1 MNELRVY
8 VEHLFEGK
16 VLTAENIELK
26 EEIYGNLTARYEDYL
41 AQGLSEAEA
50 LARTKASMTSIDDM
64 LDEDAGDTAATDAT
78 PAGTAA
84 ETTRIPPAA
93 PTQQMPAAAAA
104 PDVQQTPAASGAQ
117 QAPVPPSYA
126 TAAPSQ
132 PAAQPR
138 KKWPIVA
145 GIVAGVLVLLALIAF
160 GMNLLFVGVTTD
172 ETVQGQNQ
180 AQLSTGGDRSDDAS
194 ITLDQDGLKL
204 DDGKGSSV
212 EIGSSGI
219 HLESGDDEIYLD
231 ADGNLRIDGDIADE
245 LLTAVVND
253 PYGDV
258 SPYTGTTLSDA
269 SQVDE
274 FVRSLPMGEWV
285 SQVDTTGNAGALGIF
300 YEAVPERYD
309 GDSVDAALVYDVA
322 AIMCTVSDVDE
333 VQVRLS
339 ESDDPYDED
348 YYVFTRQMMEEMFGV
363 ALNADLV
370 SEDGWNTLK
379 VKNMY
384 RNDFIEHV
392 VDRAEWD

>member
-1 MNELRVY
+1 MNELRIY
-8 VEHLFEGK
+8 VERLFEGK

-64 LDEDAGDTAATDAT
+64 LDEGADGAAAADAT
-78 PAGTAA
+78 PAGSAA
-84 ETTRIPPAA
+84 ETTRIPPAD
-93 PTQQMPAAAAA
+93 PTQQMPVAAAVPGTQQAATPGVQQTPTPPSYAAAA
-104 PDVQQTPAASGAQ
+104 PG
-117 QAPVPPSYA
+117 
-126 TAAPSQ
+126 Q

-138 KKWPIVA
+138 KKWPIVV
-145 GIVAGVLVLLALIAF
+145 GIVAGVLVLLALIVF
-160 GMNLLFVGVTTD
+160 GMGLLFVGATTDVTT
-172 ETVQGQNQ
+172 QGQNQ
-180 AQLSTGGDRSDDAS
+180 TQSSTGGDWSDDAS
-194 ITLDQDGLKL
+194 ITFDKDGLKL
-204 DDGKGSSV
+204 DDGNGSSV

-219 HLESGDDEIYLD
+219 HLESGEDEIYLD

-258 SPYTGTTLSDA
+258 SPYAGATLSDA
-269 SQVDE
+269 SRVDE
-274 FVRSLPMGEWV
+274 LVRSLPMGEWV
-285 SQVDTTGNAGALGIF
+285 SQVDTTGNAGVLGIF

-322 AIMCTVSDVDE
+322 AIMCAVSDVDE

-363 ALNADLV
+363 TLNADLV

>member
-1 MNELRVY
+1 MNELRIY
-8 VEHLFEGK
+8 VERLFEGK

-50 LARTKASMTSIDDM
+50 LARTKASMTNIDDM
-64 LDEDAGDTAATDAT
+64 LDEGADGAAAADAT
-78 PAGTAA
+78 PAGSAA

-93 PTQQMPAAAAA
+93 PTQQMPVAA
-104 PDVQQTPAASGAQ
+104 PGTQ
-117 QAPVPPSYA
+117 QAATPGVRQAPTPPSYA
-126 TAAPSQ
+126 AAAPSQ

-145 GIVAGVLVLLALIAF
+145 GIVAGVLVLLALIVF
-160 GMNLLFVGVTTD
+160 GMGLLFVGATTDVTT
-172 ETVQGQNQ
+172 QGQNQ
-180 AQLSTGGDRSDDAS
+180 TQSSTGGDRSDDAS
-194 ITLDQDGLKL
+194 ITFDKDGLKL
-204 DDGKGSSV
+204 DDGNGSSV

-219 HLESGDDEIYLD
+219 HLESGEDEIYLD

-258 SPYTGTTLSDA
+258 SPYAGATLSDA
-269 SQVDE
+269 SRVDE
-274 FVRSLPMGEWV
+274 LVRSLPMGEWV
-285 SQVDTTGNAGALGIF
+285 SQVDTTGNAGVLGIF

-322 AIMCTVSDVDE
+322 AIMCAVSDVDE

-363 ALNADLV
+363 TLNADLV

>member
-1 MNELRVY
+1 MY
-8 VEHLFEGK
+8 VERLFEGK
-16 VLTAENIELK
+16 MLTAENIELK

-64 LDEDAGDTAATDAT
+64 LDEGADDAGAAATADAT

-84 ETTRIPPAA
+84 ETTQIPPVA
-93 PTQQMPAAAAA
+93 PTQQMPAAA
-104 PDVQQTPAASGAQ
+104 PGVQ
-117 QAPVPPSYA
+117 QAPTPPSYA
-126 TAAPSQ
+126 AATPSQ

-138 KKWPIVA
+138 KKWPIVV

-160 GMNLLFVGVTTD
+160 GMSLLFVGATTGG
-172 ETVQGQNQ
+172 TTQGQNQ
-180 AQLSTGGDRSDDAS
+180 AQSSTGGNRSDDAS
-194 ITLDQDGLKL
+194 ITFDKDGLKL

-219 HLESGDDEIYLD
+219 HLESGEDEIYLD

-245 LLTAVVND
+245 LLTAMVND
-253 PYGDV
+253 PYSDV
-258 SPYTGTTLSDA
+258 SPYAGATLSDA
-269 SQVDE
+269 SRVDE
-274 FVRSLPMGEWV
+274 LVRSLPMGEWV
-285 SQVDTTGNAGALGIF
+285 SQVDTTGNAGVLGIF

-322 AIMCTVSDVDE
+322 AIMCAVSDVDE

-339 ESDDPYDED
+339 ESDDPYDEEH
-348 YYVFTRQMMEEMFGV
+348 YVFTRQMMEEMFGV
-363 ALNADLV
+363 TLNADLV

-392 VDRAEWD
+392 IDRAERD

>member
-1 MNELRVY
+1 MY
-8 VEHLFEGK
+8 VERLFEGK
-16 VLTAENIELK
+16 MLTAENIELK

-64 LDEDAGDTAATDAT
+64 LDEGADDAGAAATADAT
-78 PAGTAA
+78 PAGTAV
-84 ETTRIPPAA
+84 ETTQIPPVA
-93 PTQQMPAAAAA
+93 PTQQMPAAA
-104 PDVQQTPAASGAQ
+104 PGVQ
-117 QAPVPPSYA
+117 QAPTPPSYA
-126 TAAPSQ
+126 AATPSQ
-132 PAAQPR
+132 PAEQPR
-138 KKWPIVA
+138 KKWPIVV
-145 GIVAGVLVLLALIAF
+145 GVVAGVLVLLALIAF
-160 GMNLLFVGVTTD
+160 GMSLLFVGATTGG
-172 ETVQGQNQ
+172 TTQGQNQ
-180 AQLSTGGDRSDDAS
+180 AQSSTDGGRSDDAS
-194 ITLDQDGLKL
+194 ITFDKDGLKL

-219 HLESGDDEIYLD
+219 HLESGEDEIYLD

-253 PYGDV
+253 PYSDV
-258 SPYTGTTLSDA
+258 SSYAGMALADT

-274 FVRSLPMGEWV
+274 LVRSLPMGEWV
-285 SQVDTTGNAGALGIF
+285 SQVDTTGNAGALGIS

-322 AIMCTVSDVDE
+322 AIMCAVSDVDE

-339 ESDDPYDED
+339 ESDDPYDEEH
-348 YYVFTRQMMEEMFGV
+348 YVFTRQMMEEMFGV

-392 VDRAEWD
+392 IDRAEWD

>member
-1 MNELRVY
+1 MY
-8 VEHLFEGK
+8 VERLFEGK
-16 VLTAENIELK
+16 MLTAENIELK

-64 LDEDAGDTAATDAT
+64 LDEGADDAGAAATADAT

-84 ETTRIPPAA
+84 ETTQIPPVA
-93 PTQQMPAAAAA
+93 PTQQMPAAA
-104 PDVQQTPAASGAQ
+104 PGVQ
-117 QAPVPPSYA
+117 QAPTPPSYA
-126 TAAPSQ
+126 AATPSQ

-138 KKWPIVA
+138 KKWPIVV

-160 GMNLLFVGVTTD
+160 GMSLLFVGATTGG
-172 ETVQGQNQ
+172 TVQGQNQ
-180 AQLSTGGDRSDDAS
+180 AQSSTGSNRSDDAS
-194 ITLDQDGLKL
+194 ITFDKDGLKL

-219 HLESGDDEIYLD
+219 HLESGEDEIYLD

-253 PYGDV
+253 PYSDV
-258 SPYTGTTLSDA
+258 SPYAGATLSDA
-269 SQVDE
+269 SRVDE
-274 FVRSLPMGEWV
+274 LVRSLPMGEWV
-285 SQVDTTGNAGALGIF
+285 SQVDTTGNAGVLGIF

-322 AIMCTVSDVDE
+322 AIMCAVSDVDE

-339 ESDDPYDED
+339 ESDDPYDEEH
-348 YYVFTRQMMEEMFGV
+348 YVFTRQMMEEMFGV
-363 ALNADLV
+363 TLNADLV

>member
-1 MNELRVY
+1 MY
-8 VEHLFEGK
+8 VERLFEGK
-16 VLTAENIELK
+16 MLTAENIELK

-64 LDEDAGDTAATDAT
+64 LDEGADDAGAAATADAT

-84 ETTRIPPAA
+84 EMTQIPPVA
-93 PTQQMPAAAAA
+93 PTQQMPAAA
-104 PDVQQTPAASGAQ
+104 PGVQ
-117 QAPVPPSYA
+117 QAPTPPSYA
-126 TAAPSQ
+126 AATPSQ
-132 PAAQPR
+132 PVAQPR
-138 KKWPIVA
+138 KKWPIVV

-160 GMNLLFVGVTTD
+160 GMSLLFVGATTGG
-172 ETVQGQNQ
+172 TVQGQNQ
-180 AQLSTGGDRSDDAS
+180 AQSSTGGNRSDDAS
-194 ITLDQDGLKL
+194 ITFDKDGLKL

-219 HLESGDDEIYLD
+219 HLESGEDEIYLD

-253 PYGDV
+253 PYSDV
-258 SPYTGTTLSDA
+258 SPYAGATLSDA
-269 SQVDE
+269 SRVDE
-274 FVRSLPMGEWV
+274 LVRSLPMGEWV
-285 SQVDTTGNAGALGIF
+285 SQVDTTGNAGVLGIF

-322 AIMCTVSDVDE
+322 AIMCAVSDVDE

-339 ESDDPYDED
+339 ESDDPYDEEH
-348 YYVFTRQMMEEMFGV
+348 YVFTRQMMEEMFGV
-363 ALNADLV
+363 TLNADLV